1 MDALKKRPYILF
13 ILPGLILYLTFVIYP
28 MFYAFSL
35 SLYEWSG
42 FGPKIFVGLRNFHS
56 LFFDPRISKMFFNAL
71 ENNVL
76 FVLAELV
83 FIMPLQIFFAYL
95 IYSKIKGHAIFQA
108 LIFLPCV
115 ISTAVIG
122 FFIMIV
128 FDPNI
133 GILNTVLA
141 MLHLDDWQR
150 AWFGDPKIAFPLFI
164 LVIMWVGIGY
174 CMMLFIANM
183 KGISKDI
190 LEAAVIDGAG
200 GSKMFFHIILPQLW
214 PALTNVIVLDT
225 ITGLTMFDI
234 PFIIG
239 GSQGGIDNSLDFLN
253 IFFFRYAFG
262 NSYNGDTAVGFG
274 AAISVMT
281 FLLVSTVA
289 VFQLKYLR
297 KFQAETE

>member
-1 MDALKKRPYILF
+1 MNFFKKRPYILF
-13 ILPGLILYLTFVIYP
+13 ILPGLILYVTFVIYP

-35 SLYEWSG
+35 SLYDWSG
-42 FGPKIFVGLRNFHS
+42 FGPKKFIGLQNFYS
-56 LFFDPRISKMFFNAL
+56 LFFDPRTSRMLFNAL
-71 ENNVL
+71 KNNVA
-76 FVLAELV
+76 FVLAELAL
-83 FIMPLQIFFAYL
+83 IMPLQIFFAYV
-95 IYSKIKGHAIFQA
+95 IYIKIKGHKLFQA

-133 GILNTVLA
+133 GILNT
-141 MLHLDDWQR
+141 MLKRFNLENWQSG
-150 AWFGDPKIAFPLFI
+150 WFGDPKIAFPLFI
-164 LVIMWVGIGY
+164 IVITWVGIGY

-183 KGISKDI
+183 KGISEEI
-190 LEAAVIDGAG
+190 LEAALIDGASG
-200 GSKMFFHIILPQLW
+200 YKLFFYIMLPQLW
-214 PALTNVIVLDT
+214 PSLTNVIVLDT
-225 ITGLTMFDI
+225 IAGLTLFDI

-274 AAISVMT
+274 AAISVVS
-281 FLLVSTVA
+281 FLLVLIVA
-289 VFQLKYLR
+289 VLQLKFLR
-297 KFQAETE
+297 RIQVESE

>member
-1 MDALKKRPYILF
+1 MNIFQKKPYIFF
-13 ILPGLILYLTFVIYP
+13 ILPGLTLYLIFVIYP

-35 SLYEWSG
+35 SFYDWSG
-42 FGPKIFVGLRNFHS
+42 FGPKTFIGLRNFYS
-56 LFFDPRISKMFFNAL
+56 LFFDPRISRMFFNAL
-71 ENNVL
+71 KNNVL

-83 FIMPLQIFFAYL
+83 LIMPVQIFFAYL
-95 IYSKIKGHAIFQA
+95 IYRKIKGYKIFQA
-108 LIFLPCV
+108 LIFLPSV
-115 ISTAVIG
+115 ISTAIIG

-133 GILNTVLA
+133 GILNTTLQFF
-141 MLHLDDWQR
+141 HLENWQS

-164 LVIMWVGIGY
+164 LVTMWVGIGY

-183 KGISKDI
+183 RGISEEMI
-190 LEAAVIDGAG
+190 EAALIDGASG
-200 GSKMFFHIILPQLW
+200 YKLFFYIILPQLW
-214 PALTNVIVLDT
+214 PALTNVIVFDT
-225 ITGLTMFDI
+225 ITGLTLFDI

-274 AAISVMT
+274 SAISVMT
-281 FLLVSTVA
+281 FLMVATVA

-297 KFQAETE
+297 RIQTESE

>member
-1 MDALKKRPYILF
+1 
-13 ILPGLILYLTFVIYP
+13 

-35 SLYEWSG
+35 SLYDWSG
-42 FGPKIFVGLRNFHS
+42 FGPKKFIGLQNFYS
-56 LFFDPRISKMFFNAL
+56 LFFDPRTSRMFFNAL
-71 ENNVL
+71 KNNVA

-83 FIMPLQIFFAYL
+83 LIMPLQIFFAYL
-95 IYSKIKGHAIFQA
+95 IYIKIKGHKLFQA

-133 GILNTVLA
+133 GILNT
-141 MLHLDDWQR
+141 MLKRFNLEHWQSG
-150 AWFGDPKIAFPLFI
+150 WFGDPKIAFPLFI
-164 LVIMWVGIGY
+164 IVITWVGIGY

-183 KGISKDI
+183 KGISEEI
-190 LEAAVIDGAG
+190 LEAALIDGASG
-200 GSKMFFHIILPQLW
+200 YKLFFYIMLPQLW
-214 PALTNVIVLDT
+214 PSLTNVIVLDT
-225 ITGLTMFDI
+225 IAGLTLFDI

-274 AAISVMT
+274 ATISVVS
-281 FLLVSTVA
+281 FLLVLSVA
-289 VFQLKYLR
+289 VLQLKFLR
-297 KFQAETE
+297 RIQAESE

>member
-1 MDALKKRPYILF
+1 MNFLRKRPYIFF
-13 ILPGLILYLTFVIYP
+13 ILPGLILYVTFVIYP

-35 SLYEWSG
+35 SLYDWSG
-42 FGPKIFVGLRNFHS
+42 FGPKTFIGLRNFYS
-56 LFFDPRISKMFFNAL
+56 LFFDARISKMFFNAL
-71 ENNVL
+71 KNNVL

-83 FIMPLQIFFAYL
+83 LIMPLQIFFAYL
-95 IYSKIKGHAIFQA
+95 IYIKIKGHKIFQA

-133 GILNTVLA
+133 GIVNTVLQR
-141 MLHLDDWQR
+141 LNLENWQR
-150 AWFGDPKIAFPLFI
+150 AWFGDPNIAFPLFI
-164 LVIMWVGIGY
+164 LVITWVGIGY

-183 KGISKDI
+183 KGISEEI
-190 LEAAVIDGAG
+190 LEAAIIDGASG
-200 GSKMFFHIILPQLW
+200 YKMFFYIILPQLW

-225 ITGLTMFDI
+225 IAGLTLFDI

-262 NSYNGDTAVGFG
+262 NAYYGDTAVGFG
-274 AAISVMT
+274 AAISVVT

-297 KFQAETE
+297 RIQAESE